1 MLIKNLKKPRIM
13 QKRILH
19 LLSVRLEEKK
29 GPARVFHDE
38 ILSELI
44 ADYVDGS
51 GL

>member
-1 MLIKNLKKPRIM
+1 MLIKNLKKSRIM

-19 LLSVRLEEKK
+19 LLSVRLEEK